1 VEGSASAFRE
11 CYLSWG
17 RECFTEA
24 NIDNWSKLLLHTCMA
39 YGPREAFVVTACSLL
54 VSTVKVK

>member
-1 VEGSASAFRE
+1 
-11 CYLSWG
+11 
-17 RECFTEA
+17 
-24 NIDNWSKLLLHTCMA
+24 MA